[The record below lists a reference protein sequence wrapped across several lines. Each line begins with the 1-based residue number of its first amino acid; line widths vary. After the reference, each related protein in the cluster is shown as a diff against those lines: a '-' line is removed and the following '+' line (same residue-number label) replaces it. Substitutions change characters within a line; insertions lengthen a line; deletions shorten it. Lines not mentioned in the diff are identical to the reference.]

1 MSQRKQGV
9 WGRGLEVKPHD
20 WTDWKKNGSTKRSS
34 GEFGIFKTTIPQTSV
49 WGPTY
54 RSIKVSDFFFPYRRR
69 LLEVYPWSVF
79 MGALSFK
86 DKE

>member
-9 WGRGLEVKPHD
+9 CGKGLEVKPHD
-20 WTDWKKNGSTKRSS
+20 WTDWKKNGSTKRIS
-34 GEFGIFKTTIPQTSV
+34 GEFGIFKITIPQTSV
-49 WGPTY
+49 WGPAY
-54 RSIKVSDFFFPYRRR
+54 RSIKVSVFFPYRRR